1 MLSQPFDQP
10 LEIGFECQGVYA
22 IRHDPSGRLY
32 VGSSVR
38 VRVRL
43 RQHRSSLEKGL
54 HHSCY
59 LQRVWDKE
67 QAEAFTACL
76 LEQVIERDRL
86 VEREQYWID
95 RCNAYV
101 NGFNSRPKAESFYG
115 MEWRPEQNAA
125 RSASNRQTWA
135 DPALREKLSRKFKG
149 KKRGMWTEKS
159 FESQAETLKERH
171 RANPQWRWKI
181 RKALEVPEN
190 EARRVAGVRRSLK
203 NPRVYS
209 SRVTQLRG
217 ASQLPSRLMS
227 LREAYFKKHDRSS
240 LGISSSDELDQLCL
254 EMYAQGGSLR
264 EIGRTL
270 NMDHK
275 SIGSR
280 LRRLGVAIERTPKVG
295 SALPS
300 AKLTEDDVREI
311 RRLLRH
317 KMRQADIAKQYGV
330 SSSVVSEIHT
340 GKAWN
345 HVKD

>member
-1 MLSQPFDQP
+1 
-10 LEIGFECQGVYA
+10 
-22 IRHDPSGRLY
+22 
-32 VGSSVR
+32 
-38 VRVRL
+38 
-43 RQHRSSLEKGL
+43 
-54 HHSCY
+54 
-59 LQRVWDKE
+59 
-67 QAEAFTACL
+67 
-76 LEQVIERDRL
+76 
-86 VEREQYWID
+86 
-95 RCNAYV
+95 
-101 NGFNSRPKAESFYG
+101 